1 MFNRLGG
8 LALSLS
14 LSLLASSHEHVLGF
28 PLSLNHLLFLLFACA
43 TFLRYGH
50 VCFTF
55 PVPCWAI
62 PLERWQYLFYFL
74 ALCDSIVHDVCIYI
88 CLCVYGWLCTL
99 YDGLLWLCEW
109 PFLAISALD
118 LVTWVCAQ
126 CICYRCIFMSYYVH
140 SLCGVTVPIHVTKW
154 H

>member
-43 TFLRYGH
+43 TFLRYGN
-50 VCFTF
+50 VCFIF
-55 PVPCWAI
+55 LVPCWAI

-109 PFLAISALD
+109 PFLVTSALD
-118 LVTWVCAQ
+118 LIVWVCAQ
-126 CICYRCIFMSYYVH
+126 GNGCRCIFMLHCVH
-140 SLCGVTVPIHVTKW
+140 DHRNVIVSIHVS
-154 H
+154 

>member
-14 LSLLASSHEHVLGF
+14 LSLLASSQEHVLGF

-43 TFLRYGH
+43 TFLRYGN

-74 ALCDSIVHDVCIYI
+74 ALCDSIVHDVCIYM
-88 CLCVYGWLCTL
+88 LVCVWVIVHFVWWTL
-99 YDGLLWLCEW
+99 VAMWVTLSSHKCSWPCDMSMCSVHLL
-109 PFLAISALD
+109 
-118 LVTWVCAQ
+118 Q
-126 CICYRCIFMSYYVH
+126 VH
-140 SLCGVTVPIHVTKW
+140 IHVILCA
-154 H
+154 